1 MAKILIVDD
10 EATTRNTISWYLQK
24 EGFTVVCAEN
34 GEVALQ
40 VEASCQPDLIVLD
53 IMLPD
58 ISGWEIARRI
68 LRQVPIIFLTALG
81 QEDDILTGFNIGA
94 DDYITKPFSPRE
106 LVARIKVSLRNHG
119 KLPPDGCISCPPF
132 KINLHTQVI
141 TTAQNQLNLS
151 SKEFNILAFLARHPN
166 IIFSRENLILNIWGY
181 DYDGDSRVIDTTIK
195 RLRHKLGT
203 YRTLLKTVRGVGY
216 MLEITNEQKSSLNS

>member
-1 MAKILIVDD
+1 MIKILIVDD

-24 EGFTVVCAEN
+24 EGFTVVCAGN
-34 GEVALQ
+34 GEAALQ
-40 VEASCQPDLIVLD
+40 AEAADQPDLIVLD

-58 ISGWEIARRI
+58 ISGWELARRF
-68 LRQVPIIFLTALG
+68 LRQVPIIFLTALS
-81 QEDDILTGFNIGA
+81 QEEDILTGFNIGA

-119 KLPPDGCISCPPF
+119 KFPPDGCISCPPF
-132 KINLHTQVI
+132 KINLRTQVI
-141 TTAQNQLNLS
+141 TTEQNQLNLS
-151 SKEFNILAFLARHPN
+151 NKEFKILAFLAKHPN

-195 RLRHKLGT
+195 RLRHKLGI
-203 YRTLLKTVRGVGY
+203 YHHLLKTVRGAGY
-216 MLEITNEQKSSLNS
+216 MLENTNNE

>member
-1 MAKILIVDD
+1 MTKILIVDD

-34 GEVALQ
+34 GEAALQ
-40 VEASCQPDLIVLD
+40 AEASDQPDLIVLD

-58 ISGWEIARRI
+58 ISGWELARRI
-68 LRQVPIIFLTALG
+68 LRQVPIVFLTALS
-81 QEDDILTGFNIGA
+81 QEEDILTGFNIGA

-119 KLPPDGCISCPPF
+119 KLPPDSCISCPPF
-132 KINLHTQVI
+132 KINLRTQVI

-151 SKEFNILAFLARHPN
+151 HKEFKILAFLARHPN

-181 DYDGDSRVIDTTIK
+181 DYDGDSRVIDTNIK

-203 YRTLLKTVRGVGY
+203 YRSLLKTIRGAGY
-216 MLEITNEQKSSLNS
+216 MLEITNNE